1 MPQSLTFSLKHVC
14 VHLCCITAILVQV
27 KWDHVHI
34 QQTSGAHL
42 HVWLGWRR
50 WRANSRTTGQV
61 SLEQQGGV
69 CNPGRT
75 NSMHLGCF
83 IPLRRPYQTSLVDYS
98 LFFMKP
104 QNVLSA
110 LKSKQSHVSHS
121 LLSCYSEPNC
131 LLPPLPQKIILMANG
146 QSSLCFQEKYPW
158 L

>member
-14 VHLCCITAILVQV
+14 VHLCCITALLVQV

-61 SLEQQGGV
+61 SLEQQGRV

-83 IPLRRPYQTSLVDYS
+83 IPLVGPTRHHQQITA
-98 LFFMKP
+98 FFYETTECT
-104 QNVLSA
+104 SA

-121 LLSCYSEPNC
+121 LLSCYQEPNC
-131 LLPPLPQKIILMANG
+131 LLPPLPQKVILMANG
-146 QSSLCFQEKYPW
+146 QSSLCCQEEYPW